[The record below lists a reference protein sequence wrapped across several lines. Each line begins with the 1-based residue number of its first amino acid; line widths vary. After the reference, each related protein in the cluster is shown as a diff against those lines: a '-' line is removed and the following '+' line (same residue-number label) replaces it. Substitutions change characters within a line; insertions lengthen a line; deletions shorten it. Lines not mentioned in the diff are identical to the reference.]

1 MRAVVALAGLAAV
14 LAIPVASTSRAPTGL
29 SLAPHATRGTTA
41 VARSAAPTDQVN
53 VSNAARPQAEVA
65 VAVDPR
71 DPNVLLGGSG
81 SFERSDRVYS
91 STDGGATWSSQPL
104 PVGRGLCAYGDPAV
118 TIDAAGRQYYAYLAG
133 GCLDVEVKQ
142 VSLMLATRP
151 DAVSPWVARKP
162 AIAGTTSFN
171 DKEAIAVDTAPESPH
186 AGRLYLAWS
195 RFYRPSKAFEIVVSH
210 SDDAG
215 VTWSRAARAAAGIGG
230 PSQTYASVATGAD
243 GAVYVAWL
251 TLDRHIVFAR
261 SVDGGDHFAQAALVA
276 LAAQVPVGP
285 CHFGG
290 TGIPAQP
297 KRCIASAPLLT
308 VDRIRGR
315 VYITWGAAGPRGRE
329 QNVYVS
335 AYDAATAAPVVGQ
348 VQVNPPDG
356 ATVSDQ
362 FLPASAVDES
372 TGRLWACWY
381 DTTGDRTRKRTRY
394 TCSAS
399 SDGGA
404 TWAAPVAAA
413 TTFSNLTVKAATS
426 FEYGDYAGLA
436 VANGIAH
443 PMWTDSRNLATSGEE
458 IYTTALQLP

>member
-1 MRAVVALAGLAAV
+1 MRAVAALAALAAV
-14 LAIPVASTSRAPTGL
+14 LATPVALTARAPAGL
-29 SLAPHATRGTTA
+29 SLSPHATRGTAT
-41 VARSAAPTDQVN
+41 VGRSALPTDQIN
-53 VSNAARPQAEVA
+53 VSNAAHPQAEVA

-91 STDGGATWSSQPL
+91 STDGGATWSSLPL
-104 PVGRGLCAYGDPAV
+104 PVGRGLCAFGDPAV

-133 GCLDVEVKQ
+133 GCLDFDVKR

-151 DAVSPWVARKP
+151 DAQSAWVARKP
-162 AIAGTTSFN
+162 AIAGTSSFN
-171 DKEAIAVDTAPESPH
+171 DKEAIAVDTAPASPH

-195 RFYRPSKAFEIVVSH
+195 RLSRPSGVFEIVVSR

-215 VTWSRAARAAAGIGG
+215 ATWSRAVRAGGTGG

-251 TLDRHIVFAR
+251 TLDQHVVFAR
-261 SVDGGDHFAQAALVA
+261 SADGGDHFARAALVA
-276 LAAQVPVGP
+276 LAAQLPAGL

-315 VYITWGAAGPRGRE
+315 IYVTWGGAGSSGRE

-335 AYDAATAAPVVGQ
+335 AYDAATVAPVVSE

-356 ATVSDQ
+356 ATSSDQ

-426 FEYGDYAGLA
+426 FEYGDYAGVA

-443 PMWTDSRNLATSGEE
+443 PMWTDSRDLATSAEE

>member
-1 MRAVVALAGLAAV
+1 VRAVVALAALAAV
-14 LAIPVASTSRAPTGL
+14 LATPVALTSRAPAGFSL
-29 SLAPHATRGTTA
+29 SPHATRGTAA
-41 VARSAAPTDQVN
+41 VGRSAAPTDQVN

-81 SFERSDRVYS
+81 SFERADRVYS
-91 STDGGATWSSQPL
+91 STDGGATWSSRPL
-104 PVGRGLCAYGDPAV
+104 PVARGLCAFGDPAV

-133 GCLDVEVKQ
+133 GCIDFDVKQ

-151 DAVSPWVARKP
+151 DVLSPWVARRP
-162 AIAGTTSFN
+162 AIAGTTSFS
-171 DKEAIAVDTAPESPH
+171 DKEAIGVDTSPTSLH

-195 RFYRPSKAFEIVVSH
+195 RLSRPIGAFEIVVSH

-215 VTWSRAARAAAGIGG
+215 ATWSRAVRAAAAGG

-243 GAVYVAWL
+243 GTVYVAWL
-251 TLDRHIVFAR
+251 TLDQHIVLAR
-261 SVDGGDHFAQAALVA
+261 STDGGDHFERVALVT
-276 LAAQVPVGP
+276 LAAQLPAGP

-308 VDRIRGR
+308 VDRVGGR
-315 VYITWGAAGPRGRE
+315 VYVTWGAAGPSGRE

-335 AYDAATAAPVVGQ
+335 AYDAATVAPAVRE

-356 ATVSDQ
+356 ATASDQ

-404 TWAAPVAAA
+404 TWAPPVAAA

-443 PMWTDSRNLATSGEE
+443 PMWTDSRELATSAEE

>member
-1 MRAVVALAGLAAV
+1 MG
-14 LAIPVASTSRAPTGL
+14 
-29 SLAPHATRGTTA
+29 
-41 VARSAAPTDQVN
+41 RSALPTDQIN
-53 VSNAARPQAEVA
+53 VSNAAHPQAEVA

-91 STDGGATWSSQPL
+91 STDGGATWSSLPL
-104 PVGRGLCAYGDPAV
+104 PVGRGLCAFGDPAV

-133 GCLDVEVKQ
+133 GCLDFDVKR

-151 DAVSPWVARKP
+151 DAQSAWVARKP
-162 AIAGTTSFN
+162 AIAGTSSFN
-171 DKEAIAVDTAPESPH
+171 DKEAIAVDTAPASPH

-195 RFYRPSKAFEIVVSH
+195 RLSRPSGVFEIVVSH

-215 VTWSRAARAAAGIGG
+215 ATWSRAVRAGGTGG

-251 TLDRHIVFAR
+251 TLDQHVVFAR
-261 SVDGGDHFAQAALVA
+261 SADGGDHFARAALVA
-276 LAAQVPVGP
+276 LAAQLPAGL

-315 VYITWGAAGPRGRE
+315 IYVTWGGAGSSGRE

-335 AYDAATAAPVVGQ
+335 AYDAATVAPVVSE

-356 ATVSDQ
+356 ATSSDQ

-443 PMWTDSRNLATSGEE
+443 PMWTDSRDLATSAEE